1 MTGFDPVIHPP
12 ARLQIMAVLAEVQE
26 AEFALLRQTTD
37 VSDSVLSKHLSA
49 LGEAGYAKLRKATAD
64 GRVRTWVS
72 ITRTGRAAFAAH
84 VGELKR
90 LARLTGAGEPL
101 AAE

>member
-1 MTGFDPVIHPP
+1 MNGLDPVVHPP
-12 ARLQIMAVLAEVQE
+12 ARLQIMAVLSEVQE
-26 AEFALLRQTTD
+26 AEFALLRQMTN

-72 ITRTGRAAFAAH
+72 ITRTGRAAFAGH
-84 VGELKR
+84 VAALRR
-90 LARLTGAGEPL
+90 LAGA
-101 AAE
+101 AAMEGVAVE